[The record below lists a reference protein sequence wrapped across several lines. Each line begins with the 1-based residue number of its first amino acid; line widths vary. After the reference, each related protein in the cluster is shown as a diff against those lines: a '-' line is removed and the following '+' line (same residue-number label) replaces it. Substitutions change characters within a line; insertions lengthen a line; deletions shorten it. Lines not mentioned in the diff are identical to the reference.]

1 MFGPVDLEKWMKG
14 RQAGLANVQ
23 GAVQDIVD
31 RVRHDGDKA
40 LFELTER
47 FDKVK
52 LDSLRVNEGQFKAAR
67 EIVPEDLVHEL
78 ERAAENIRRFHRM
91 QQSHGL
97 WFQEVE
103 PGIILGVK
111 TTPLACIGAYVPGGR
126 AAYPS
131 TVLMCAIPAKVA
143 GVRKVICCTPPPVN
157 PLTLVAMQVAGVDE
171 VYQIGGAQAI
181 AAMALGTETVGKVD
195 KIVGPGNVY
204 VTAAKMM
211 LRDAVDIDFPAGP
224 SEIAIMADC
233 SADASFIA
241 ADIIAQA
248 EHDPNAACLLVS
260 IDPSLPSKVGAQI
273 ERQLGSSQRGAIL
286 ERSLGNAGYVIVAD
300 LAEAAAVIDR
310 VAPEHLSIQ
319 MTNELLALN
328 SVHNAGSIFIGK
340 YAAVA
345 CGDYASGTNHVLPT
359 AGYARVYSG
368 LDVHHFCKRSS
379 IQMID
384 RNGLERIGAT
394 VERLAR
400 AEGLDAHARSVEM
413 RRD

>member
-1 MFGPVDLEKWMKG
+1 M
-14 RQAGLANVQ
+14 
-23 GAVQDIVD
+23 
-31 RVRHDGDKA
+31 
-40 LFELTER
+40 
-47 FDKVK
+47 
-52 LDSLRVNEGQFKAAR
+52 
-67 EIVPEDLVHEL
+67 
-78 ERAAENIRRFHRM
+78 
-91 QQSHGL
+91 
-97 WFQEVE
+97 
-103 PGIILGVK
+103 
-111 TTPLACIGAYVPGGR
+111 
-126 AAYPS
+126 
-131 TVLMCAIPAKVA
+131 
-143 GVRKVICCTPPPVN
+143 
-157 PLTLVAMQVAGVDE
+157 
-171 VYQIGGAQAI
+171 
-181 AAMALGTETVGKVD
+181 
-195 KIVGPGNVY
+195 
-204 VTAAKMM
+204 
-211 LRDAVDIDFPAGP
+211 
-224 SEIAIMADC
+224 
-233 SADASFIA
+233 
-241 ADIIAQA
+241 
-248 EHDPNAACLLVS
+248 
-260 IDPSLPSKVGAQI
+260 
-273 ERQLGSSQRGAIL
+273 
-286 ERSLGNAGYVIVAD
+286 GNAGYVIVSD